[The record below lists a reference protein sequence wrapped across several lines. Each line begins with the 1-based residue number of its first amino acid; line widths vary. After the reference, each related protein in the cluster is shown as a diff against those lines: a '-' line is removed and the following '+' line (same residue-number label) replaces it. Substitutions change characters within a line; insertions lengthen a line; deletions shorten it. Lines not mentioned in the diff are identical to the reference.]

1 MIEEGELL
9 SMISN
14 LLKSLYLFIVKIRS
28 DITFKKHEKVIF
40 LLSFPSTSGIV
51 IEAIY
56 NEWGKNLIICYTSE
70 ASGLAYEYKKKG
82 CIIYPIDSFKTLIH
96 RVVPLV
102 TAAKVVLCDN
112 YFAFLGSIRSSNDRE
127 IVQIWHANGAIKYFG
142 LEARYTQNC
151 SKIDQNRYKR
161 VYEKF
166 THYIVSSD
174 KMSEIFTRNY
184 QVTINTL
191 PFGYP
196 MTDNYFDPDWIHEKK
211 NLFKQNF
218 PTSKKVLLYAPT
230 YREENSKITNKF
242 NKIVDDLQEDWIIL
256 VKPHPHEE
264 GKYRSLNH
272 EDKMFLDF
280 KGLSLT
286 EILPSVDCLITDY
299 SSIPFEYSL
308 ANTNGRVI
316 FYCYDFLEYDRMVGI
331 EKDFKE
337 WAPGDIVFDEKSL
350 LEAINAEKETSF
362 DKFNADWNQFANG
375 TSRKRIIEWVRN
387 KNES

>member
-1 MIEEGELL
+1 ML

-14 LLKSLYLFIVKIRS
+14 LFKSLYLFVVKIRS
-28 DITFKKHEKVIF
+28 NITFKKHEKVIF
-40 LLSFPSTSGIV
+40 LLSFPSTSENIV
-51 IEAIY
+51 EAIY
-56 NEWGKNLIICYTSE
+56 NELDRNLIICYTSE
-70 ASGLAYEYKKKG
+70 ASELAFEYGEKG
-82 CIIYPIDSFKTLIH
+82 CAIYPIDSFNTLIH

-102 TAAKVVLCDN
+102 TGAKVVLCDN
-112 YFAFLGSIRSSNDRE
+112 YFAFLGGINPSKDRE
-127 IVQIWHANGAIKYFG
+127 VVQIWHANGAIKYFG
-142 LEARYTQNC
+142 LNAKYTQNR
-151 SKIDQNRYKR
+151 SILDENRYKS

-166 THYIVSSD
+166 TQYIVSSD
-174 KMSEIFTRNY
+174 KMGEIFSRNY
-184 QVTINTL
+184 QVTINVL

-196 MTDNYFDPDWIHEKK
+196 LTDNYLDDDWIKEKK
-211 NLFKQNF
+211 NLFQQKF

-242 NKIVDDLQEDWIIL
+242 NEIVNELQDDWLIL

-337 WAPGDIVFDEKSL
+337 WAPGDIVFDEKCL

-375 TSRKRIIEWVRN
+375 TSRKKIIEWVRN